1 MTKPRT
7 LEEYI
12 DWARTTLSIDLK
24 DIQERALY
32 YYNIQE
38 RTLYYYNIQN
48 TFKVMINS
56 PFIKGLDAQL
66 AKWAE
71 EYKTQTGSN
80 LLMENSRLD
89 LVQKS
94 YNSAI
99 NKSFRKNIIY
109 FV

>member
-1 MTKPRT
+1 MTKPKT

-24 DIQERALY
+24 DIQERA
-32 YYNIQE
+32 
-38 RTLYYYNIQN
+38 LYYYNIQN

>member
-24 DIQERALY
+24 DIQERA
-32 YYNIQE
+32 
-38 RTLYYYNIQN
+38 LYYYNIQN